1 LPLKT
6 IKEFNYIY
14 KNSKVFH
21 TKFFVLFYLDD
32 KNKRFSVVASKK
44 VGNAVKRN
52 FAKRRL
58 RALFIQKEL
67 KNGSFVLVAK
77 KDILEADFK
86 QLKYLFNKSLNKL
99 LS

>member
-1 LPLKT
+1 M
-6 IKEFNYIY
+6 
-14 KNSKVFH
+14 
-21 TKFFVLFYLDD
+21 LFYLDD